1 MADLLVRGGTV
12 VDGTGA
18 PMRRG
23 DVRVRDG
30 LIVEVGADLRPD
42 GEPQLDAGGATVA
55 PGFIDTHT
63 HFDPVLWWDP
73 SADPMALHGVT
84 TVVQGNCSLSLAPL
98 HAEDRAAV
106 SDVFCFIEDLPL
118 IAFEEHIPWNWTTW
132 PEYRDSFNER
142 GAAVNVVGLVGHS
155 ALRLYVMGNEALER
169 AATPDERLGLQRA
182 LHECLAAGA
191 HGLSTSF
198 ADRDR
203 HGRKVP
209 SRLADDEE
217 FVALTRTLHDAAR
230 HVLQFVP
237 EPRKFEAK
245 VDDIERVHRVCAGTD
260 VRGTWVQLATGGMSA
275 EHVPFYLEQAGR
287 TQREGAGVFPQVSP
301 RRFDVRVDLDR
312 TMGFASMP
320 LWNQWA
326 QTDRVTK
333 MTLLRDS
340 DWRARARTEWDETG
354 FTSFPKGRMHKLR
367 LVAVSN
373 PALKKYEGEYFPA
386 LQRDHPDQH
395 ECDVFADFVL
405 ANSGDVGLAT
415 VGLANEDVDGLAEL
429 FRDRRTIVGASD
441 AGAHLNSLCGA
452 GDTSLLLQRHV
463 RERRDF
469 SLEHA
474 VHILT
479 QRPAQIFGVHDRGVV
494 APGYA
499 ADLVVFDLDQITWPD
514 DYLVHDTPGGA
525 PRLRR
530 PWGGYRATV
539 VNGALTQLDGDAQP
553 SLAGRMLDAGAR
565 PHPHR

>member
-12 VDGTGA
+12 VDGTGS
-18 PMRRG
+18 PPQRG

-30 LIVEVGADLRPD
+30 LIVEVGPSLRPE
-42 GEPQLDAGGATVA
+42 GETQLDAAGATVA

-98 HAEDRAAV
+98 HASDRAAL

-118 IAFEEHIPWNWTTW
+118 VAFEEHIPWNWSTW
-132 PEYRDSFNER
+132 QEYRAAFNGR

-155 ALRLYVMGNEALER
+155 ALRWFVMGDDALER
-169 AATPDERLGLQRA
+169 AATDDERQA
-182 LHECLAAGA
+182 LAAVLADCLSAGA

-209 SRLADDEE
+209 SRLADDDEL
-217 FVALTRTLHDAAR
+217 FALTRTLHDASR
-230 HVLQFVP
+230 NVLQFVP

-245 VDDIERVHRVCAGTD
+245 VEDIERVHRVCTGTD
-260 VRGTWVQLATGGMSA
+260 VRATWVQLATGGMSA
-275 EHVPFYLEQAGR
+275 EHIPFFLEQAGR
-287 TQREGAGVFPQVSP
+287 TQRDGAGVFPQVSP

-326 QTDRVTK
+326 QSDRQAK
-333 MTLLRDS
+333 MVMLRDP
-340 DWRARARTEWDETG
+340 DWRVRARAEWDATG
-354 FTSFPKGRMHKLR
+354 FATFPKGRMHKLR
-367 LVAVSN
+367 IVAVSN
-373 PALKKYEGEYFPA
+373 PALKQYEGAYFPA
-386 LQRDHPDQH
+386 LQSDHPDEH

-405 ANSGDVGLAT
+405 ANTCDVGLAT

-429 FRDRRTIVGASD
+429 FRDGRTIVGASD

-463 RERRDF
+463 HERRDF

-479 QRPAQIFGVHDRGVV
+479 QRPARMFGVHDRGVV

-499 ADLVVFDLDQITWPD
+499 ADLVVFELDRITWPD
-514 DYLVHDTPGGA
+514 DYLVNDTPGGA

-530 PWGGYRATV
+530 PWGGYRAPMTRSGTHAPKPRTRQSEV
-539 VNGALTQLDGDAQP
+539 SFEND
-553 SLAGRMLDAGAR
+553 AGRQTSAK
-565 PHPHR
+565 

>member
-12 VDGTGA
+12 ADGTGA
-18 PMRRG
+18 PMRRS

-30 LIVEVGADLRPD
+30 VIVEVGPDLVPD
-42 GEPQLDAGGATVA
+42 GEAQIDAGGATVA

-63 HFDPVLWWDP
+63 HFDPVLWWDA
-73 SADPMALHGVT
+73 SADPMSLHGVT

-98 HAEDRAAV
+98 HAADRAAV

-118 IAFEEHIPWNWTTW
+118 VAFEEHIPWNWTTW
-132 PEYRDSFNER
+132 QQYRDAFNAR

-155 ALRLYVMGNEALER
+155 ALRLYVMGQDALER
-169 AATPDERLGLQRA
+169 AATPDERDA
-182 LHECLAAGA
+182 LAAALAECLAAGA

-203 HGRKVP
+203 NGRKVP
-209 SRLADDEE
+209 SRLADDDE
-217 FVALTRTLHDAAR
+217 FVALARTLHDGSR
-230 HVLQFVP
+230 NVLQFVP
-237 EPRKFEAK
+237 EPRQFEAK

-275 EHVPFYLEQAGR
+275 AHVPFLLDQAGR
-287 TQREGAGVFPQVSP
+287 TQRDGAGVFPQVSP
-301 RRFDVRVDLDR
+301 RRFDVRVDIDR

-326 QTDRVTK
+326 QSDRPTK
-333 MTLLRDS
+333 IATLRDS
-340 DWRARARTEWDETG
+340 DWRSRARDEWDATG

-367 LVAVSN
+367 IVAVSN
-373 PALKKYEGEYFPA
+373 TALKRYEGVFFPT
-386 LQRDHPDQH
+386 LQAEHPDQH

-405 ANSGDVGLAT
+405 ANGCDIGLAT
-415 VGLANEDVDGLAEL
+415 VGLANEDVDALAAL
-429 FRDRRTIVGASD
+429 FRHPRTIVGASD

-463 RERRDF
+463 HERGDF

-479 QRPAQIFGVHDRGVV
+479 QRPAQMFGVRDRGVV

-499 ADLVVFDLDQITWPD
+499 ADLVVFELDRITWPD
-514 DYLVHDTPGGA
+514 DYLVNDTPGGA

-530 PWGGYRATV
+530 PWGGYRATI
-539 VNGALTQLDGDAQP
+539 VNGAPTQIDGAPQP
-553 SLAGRMLDAGAR
+553 TMTGRMLDAAAR
-565 PHPHR
+565 PL

>member
-1 MADLLVRGGTV
+1 MADLLVRGGTI

-18 PMRRG
+18 PGRRG
-23 DVRVRDG
+23 DVRVSDG
-30 LIVEVGADLRPD
+30 VIVEVGSDLRPE
-42 GEPQLDAGGATVA
+42 GESELDAVGATVA

-73 SADPMALHGVT
+73 TADPMSLHGVT

-98 HAEDRAAV
+98 HASDRAAV

-118 IAFEEHIPWNWTTW
+118 VAFEEHIPWNWTTW
-132 PEYRDSFNER
+132 HEYRDSFNAR

-155 ALRLYVMGNEALER
+155 ALRLYVMGDEALER
-169 AATPDERLGLQRA
+169 AATDDERRSLQDA
-182 LHECLAAGA
+182 LRECLAAGA

-203 HGRKVP
+203 HGREVP
-209 SRLADDEE
+209 SRLADDDE
-217 FVALTRTLHDAAR
+217 FVALTHTLHDAAR
-230 HVLQFVP
+230 NVLQFVP
-237 EPRKFEAK
+237 EPRKFDAK
-245 VDDIERVHRVCAGTD
+245 VEDIERVHRVCAGTD

-326 QTDRVTK
+326 QSDRTAK
-333 MTLLRDS
+333 MGLLRDR
-340 DWRARARTEWDETG
+340 DWRARARTEWDSTG
-354 FTSFPKGRMHKLR
+354 FASFPKGRMHKLR

-373 PALKKYEGEYFPA
+373 PELKKYEGAYFPA
-386 LQRDHPDQH
+386 LQRDRPDQH

-405 ANSGDVGLAT
+405 ANSCDLGLAT

-429 FRDRRTIVGASD
+429 FRDPRTIVGASD

-463 RERRDF
+463 HERHDF

-479 QRPAQIFGVHDRGVV
+479 QRPAQMFGVRDRGVV

-499 ADLVVFDLDQITWPD
+499 ADLVVFELDHITWPD

-530 PWGGYRATV
+530 PWGGYRATI
-539 VNGALTQLDGDAQP
+539 VNGALTQLDGRPQTA
-553 SLAGRMLDAGAR
+553 LTGRMLDASTR
-565 PHPHR
+565 PRTR